1 MQSYTADFGFIYND
15 KRQQKLISHL
25 ITQLRPL
32 SMEHKIKIVLFSLEN
47 LDLDGTIISG
57 TIIEGNSVQK
67 GQCDIPPFIYN
78 LALHSNADKMDKM
91 RSLRKMENT
100 LIINPINRFIQGI
113 IFEMLSSLPNLQ
125 PYLLPAVSLNT
136 TTLSDYLEKYES
148 FFIVQEKSFSKPKA
162 VTIKK
167 LHDEYI
173 IYIGA
178 YGQRCKK
185 DEILPYIKKMIHK
198 NNHLLI
204 KGIDRLK
211 NGDVPLEMKIFLQKN
226 WKAEWSITATV
237 ANQGIFSKSESYFAK
252 TRYPSNN
259 LGIEEINE
267 YTKCLDTVSKEIGR
281 FLDYYIPFVGS
292 FTFDFIFDEI
302 RSPYLIYVSGF
313 EQDQNIIG
321 QMDSESQINLLQNA
335 FYYLLFLMNNSGME
349 KGAHH
354 ELDKS

>member
-1 MQSYTADFGFIYND
+1 MQNYTADFGFIYND

-25 ITQLRPL
+25 ITQLMPL
-32 SMEHKIKIVLFSLEN
+32 SMEHKRKIVLFPIEN
-47 LDLDGTIISG
+47 LDLDGAIISG
-57 TIIEGNSVQK
+57 TIIEGNNVHK

-78 LALHSNADKMDKM
+78 LALHSIADKMDKM

-113 IFEMLSSLPNLQ
+113 IFEMLSSLTDLQ

-136 TTLSDYLEKYES
+136 TTLMDYLDKYDS
-148 FFIVQEKSFSKPKA
+148 FFILPEKSFHKPKA

-167 LHDEYI
+167 NHDEYI

-178 YGQRCKK
+178 NGQRCKK
-185 DEILPYIKKMIHK
+185 EDILSYIKKMTHK
-198 NNHLLI
+198 KNHLLI
-204 KGIDRLK
+204 KGIDRLN
-211 NGDVPLEMKIFLQKN
+211 NGEVPLEMKIFLQKN
-226 WKAEWSITATV
+226 WEAKWSITATI
-237 ANQGIFSKSESYFAK
+237 ANQGIFSRYESPFEK

-259 LGIEEINE
+259 LCIEEIE
-267 YTKCLDTVSKEIGR
+267 DYTNCLDAVSKQIGR

-292 FTFDFIFDEI
+292 LTFDFIFDDT